1 MNDLKNKICLK
12 LKSYGFNVVGITKPQ
27 VNKDTINNYNL
38 FLKKKYH
45 GDMYW
50 LENHENAKKDP
61 SKIWKEVKTII
72 VLGLNYAPGYN
83 PLIHNDQRSYGN
95 ISVYAQNEDYHTV
108 IKDKLKIFKEWLLN
122 EYKLDSKIFV
132 DTSPIFEKQL
142 AQLAGLG
149 WQGKHTNLVSKKYG
163 SWLFLSEIFLPID
176 IPNDNK
182 EYNHC
187 GICDDC
193 IKVCPT
199 DAILKENVIDARKCI
214 SYLTIEHKGP
224 FPISL
229 RKKIGNKIYGCDD
242 CLSICPWNKFSS
254 ETKEKKLIGKNLKEL
269 SFYLNLNENEFY
281 NLFKNSPIKR
291 IGWIRFLRNVII
303 CSGNS
308 DDQDLKESLIKYVYH
323 PEPIIRGASIW
334 SLSQIISK
342 KDFETL
348 KKKLLKTE
356 NNSYVLFELNI
367 KN

>member
-12 LKSYGFNVVGITKPQ
+12 LQSLSFDVVGITKPK
-27 VNKDTINNYNL
+27 VNKDTIDNYNL

-50 LENHENAKKDP
+50 LENHQKAKENP
-61 SKIWKEVKTII
+61 FKIWNEVKTII
-72 VLGLNYAPGYN
+72 VLGLNYSPGYN
-83 PLIHNDQRSYGN
+83 PLVHNNEINYAN
-95 ISVYAQNEDYHTV
+95 ISVYAQNEDYHTI
-108 IKDKLKIFKEWLLN
+108 IKEKLGIFKKWLSS
-122 EYKLDSKIFV
+122 EYKLDSRIFV

-142 AQLAGLG
+142 AQSAGLG

-176 IPNDNK
+176 IPNDIE

-187 GICDDC
+187 GSCDDC

-229 RKKIGNKIYGCDD
+229 RKKIGNKVYGCDD

-254 ETKEKKLIGKNLKEL
+254 KTEEKKLIGDDPKKL
-269 SFYLNLNENEFY
+269 SF
-281 NLFKNSPIKR
+281 
-291 IGWIRFLRNVII
+291 
-303 CSGNS
+303 
-308 DDQDLKESLIKYVYH
+308 
-323 PEPIIRGASIW
+323 
-334 SLSQIISK
+334 
-342 KDFETL
+342 
-348 KKKLLKTE
+348 
-356 NNSYVLFELNI
+356 
-367 KN
+367 

>member
-12 LKSYGFNVVGITKPQ
+12 LQSFGFDVVGITKPK
-27 VNKDTINNYNL
+27 VNKDTIDNYNL

-50 LENHENAKKDP
+50 LENHQKAKKNP
-61 SKIWKEVKTII
+61 FKIWNEVKTVI
-72 VLGLNYAPGYN
+72 VLGLNYSPGYN
-83 PLIHNDQRSYGN
+83 PLVHNNEINYAN
-95 ISVYAQNEDYHTV
+95 ISVYAQNEDYHTI
-108 IKDKLKIFKEWLLN
+108 IKEKLGIFKKWLSS
-122 EYKLDSKIFV
+122 EHKLDSRIFV

-142 AQLAGLG
+142 AQSAGLG

-176 IPNDNK
+176 ISNDME

-187 GICDDC
+187 GSCDDC

-224 FPISL
+224 FPLSL
-229 RKKIGNKIYGCDD
+229 RKKIGNKVYGCDD

-254 ETKEKKLIGKNLKEL
+254 KTEEKKLIGDDPKEL
-269 SFYLNLNENEFY
+269 SFYLNLNEDDFNTFFY
-281 NLFKNSPIKR
+281 KSPIKR

-303 CSGNS
+303 CVGNSGN
-308 DDQDLKESLIKYVYH
+308 QSLIDNLINYLYH
-323 PEPIIRGASIW
+323 TEPIIRGASVW
-334 SLSQIISK
+334 SLGQLLSRN
-342 KDFETL
+342 DFKVL

-356 NNSYVLFELNI
+356 VNSYVIFELNI
-367 KN
+367 IN

>member
-12 LKSYGFNVVGITKPQ
+12 LQSLGFDVVGITKPK
-27 VNKDTINNYNL
+27 VNKVTINNYNL

-45 GDMYW
+45 GDMHW
-50 LENHENAKKDP
+50 LENHKKLKKDLF
-61 SKIWKEVKTII
+61 KIWNEVKTII
-72 VLGLNYAPGYN
+72 VLGLNYSPGYN
-83 PLIHNDQRSYGN
+83 PLVHNSEKESGN

-108 IKDKLKIFKEWLLN
+108 IKEKLEIFKKWLSDQYN
-122 EYKLDSKIFV
+122 IDSKIFV

-149 WQGKHTNLVSKKYG
+149 WQGKHTNLVSKKHG

-182 EYNHC
+182 EYDHC
-187 GICDDC
+187 GSCDDC

-199 DAILKENVIDARKCI
+199 EAILKENVIDARKCI

-224 FPISL
+224 FPLSL

-254 ETKEKKLIGKNLKEL
+254 KSKEKKLIGKGLNEL
-269 SFYLNLNENEFY
+269 SFYLQLNESDFY
-281 NLFKNSPIKR
+281 NLFNKSPIKR

-303 CSGNS
+303 CAGNS
-308 DDQDLKESLIKYVYH
+308 ANQALRDSLINYTCH
-323 PEPIIRGASIW
+323 AEPIIRGASVW
-334 SLSQIISK
+334 SLSQLLSK
-342 KDFETL
+342 NDFKIL
-348 KKKLLKTE
+348 KKKLLETE
-356 NNSYVLFELNI
+356 NNSYVIFELNVF
-367 KN
+367 N